1 MISWVL
7 ALLASSQVPYELLAL
22 VLFLSRDN
30 HPQIGSSHVEGG
42 YLNEN
47 GKDLVFTSSIIRD
60 CAMAKC
66 RSLPF
71 YTTILQCGPNCA
83 KILLKNY
90 IKSNLN
96 QRNQK
101 QH

>member
-1 MISWVL
+1 MDICLYVCPF
-7 ALLASSQVPYELLAL
+7 VF
-22 VLFLSRDN
+22 LFLSRDD
-30 HPQIGSSHVEGG
+30 HAQIGSSHVEGG

-71 YTTILQCGPNCA
+71 YTTMLQFGPNCA

-90 IKSNLN
+90 IKAILINETKSNTRAQDLH
-96 QRNQK
+96 K
-101 QH
+101 LF